1 MTERTGELTF
11 KGTPLTVYGPK
22 LKPGDKAPEI
32 EFLDNNLGVVRLSD
46 SAGKVRLISVVP
58 SLDTGVCND
67 QTQRFDAE
75 LAKLDTQQI
84 VCYAV
89 SADLPFAQARW
100 RDEAGVE
107 RVQTV
112 SDHRDMSFGNA
123 WGTHIKELRLEQ
135 RSVFVVDG
143 EGVVRYAEYVPEITE
158 HPDYD
163 GALKAVKEAAG
174 LS

>member
-11 KGTPLTVYGPK
+11 KGTPLTVYGSK
-22 LKPGDKAPEI
+22 LKPGDKAPEF
-32 EFLDNNLGVVRLSD
+32 ELLDNALNITKLAD
-46 SAGKVRLISVVP
+46 SGGKVRLISVVP

-75 LAKLDTQQI
+75 LDKLDTERI
-84 VCYAV
+84 VYYTV

-100 RDEAGVE
+100 CGDAGVE
-107 RVQTV
+107 RVQTL
-112 SDHRDMSFGNA
+112 SDHRNMNFGNA

-143 EGVVRYAEYVPEITE
+143 EGVIRYAEYVPEVTD

-163 GALKAVKEAAG
+163 GALKAAKEAAG